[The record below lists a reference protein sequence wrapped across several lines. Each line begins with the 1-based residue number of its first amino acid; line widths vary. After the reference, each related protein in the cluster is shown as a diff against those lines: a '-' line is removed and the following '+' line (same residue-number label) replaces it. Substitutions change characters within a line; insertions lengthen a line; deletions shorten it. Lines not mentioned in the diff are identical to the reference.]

1 MKRINVGVLA
11 LQGDFKEHIKML
23 EKIGASAV
31 EIRFPEQLEEID
43 GLIIPGGE
51 STTINK
57 LMDKYGFKERLKDFY
72 GSGKPIF
79 GTCAGL
85 IVLASEI
92 PEGGIGLGFIDIKVR
107 RNAYGRQIDSF
118 EDIVGINL
126 DHKPD
131 PIGFRSIFIRAPK
144 IIYTGENVSVLSSS
158 GDEVLL
164 ARQRNILVCAFHPEL
179 TDDTRIHE
187 YFIEMINK
195 YLEEK

>member
-57 LMDKYGFKERLKDFY
+57 LMDKYGFKEKLKDFY

-85 IVLASEI
+85 IVLD
-92 PEGGIGLGFIDIKVR
+92 L
-107 RNAYGRQIDSF
+107 
-118 EDIVGINL
+118 
-126 DHKPD
+126 
-131 PIGFRSIFIRAPK
+131 
-144 IIYTGENVSVLSSS
+144 
-158 GDEVLL
+158 
-164 ARQRNILVCAFHPEL
+164 
-179 TDDTRIHE
+179 
-187 YFIEMINK
+187 
-195 YLEEK
+195 

>member
-131 PIGFRSIFIRAPK
+131 PIGFKSIFIRAPK

-164 ARQRNILVCAFHPEL
+164 ARQRNILVCVFHPEL

>member
-131 PIGFRSIFIRAPK
+131 PIGFKSIFIRAPK

>member
-1 MKRINVGVLA
+1 MKKINVGVLA

-23 EKIGASAV
+23 KGLDIPV
-31 EIRFPEQLEEID
+31 IEIRSPQQLEEID

-57 LMDKYGFKERLKDFY
+57 LMDRYGFKEGLKDFRR
-72 GSGKPIF
+72 SGKPIF

-85 IVLASEI
+85 IILASEVSGKG
-92 PEGGIGLGFIDIKVR
+92 PGLGFIDMKVK

-118 EDIVGINL
+118 EEMVSINF

-131 PIGFRSIFIRAPK
+131 RNSFKSVFIRAPK
-144 IIYTGENVSVLSSS
+144 IVYTGKNVKVLSSL

-164 ARQRNILVCAFHPEL
+164 AREKNILVCSFHPEL
-179 TDDTRIHE
+179 TDDTRVHE

-195 YLEEK
+195 NLEEK